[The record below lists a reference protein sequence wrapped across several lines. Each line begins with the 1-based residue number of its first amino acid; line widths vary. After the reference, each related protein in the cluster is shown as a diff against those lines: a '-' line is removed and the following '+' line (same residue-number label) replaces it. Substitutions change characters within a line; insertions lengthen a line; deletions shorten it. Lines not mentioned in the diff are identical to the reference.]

1 MTDATGGFDLGGLLQ
16 QAQAMQ
22 EQMEAAQA
30 AQAETVLEGE
40 SGGGK
45 VRIQMTG
52 AGSFVSVSIA
62 PDVVDPDDV
71 EILEDLVLA
80 ALRDAGEKVMELQEE
95 AMGDVGMPDLGG
107 LGGLL
112 GGGE

>member
-1 MTDATGGFDLGGLLQ
+1 MTDAGGGFDLGGLLE

-22 EQMEAAQA
+22 AQMEAAQA
-30 AQAETVLEGE
+30 AQAETVLEG
-40 SGGGK
+40 SAGGGK
-45 VRIQMTG
+45 VTVQMTG
-52 AGSFVSVSIA
+52 AGAFVAVSIA

-95 AMGDVGMPDLGG
+95 SMGEVGMPDLGS

-112 GGGE
+112 GGE